1 MTRSGECGVKGEGV
15 EGGGMW
21 PKYIVYLEG
30 IVSMRP
36 ITVNNEYM
44 PI

>member
-15 EGGGMW
+15 VEWMR

-30 IVSMRP
+30 IVSMRL
-36 ITVNNEYM
+36 IMRNNEYM